1 MSRAQK
7 SVAGVVSHCPE
18 KKKTKPQLVPILV
31 VSCWVERTKRCHR
44 SCCSNSN
51 ISPETLWELSELCKS
66 VQAVLSPVSLSGRHL
81 ETWEMPVRF
90 FDWEKTP
97 KITFAAQEVWQDA
110 VAGLCRL
117 SDSISVACLPFT
129 RNILIVTAQMFPQSP
144 LWASGLFADK
154 CSTKESKKKKKKK
167 RKQKRKKK
175 PKTAIVPKACS
186 VQTDRHRWR
195 MRQGWHCDSAQLRK
209 MRSNRAEN
217 RPVLQA
223 PLHCPTLGTPGH
235 LHLQPAPCPDIPNQP
250 LAHQLCTGE
259 H

>member
-1 MSRAQK
+1 MWMQSR
-7 SVAGVVSHCPE
+7 E
-18 KKKTKPQLVPILV
+18 KKPVLTIEWSLLSFASLLTAALTLHKCRHICLHLPSISSGCQNLVSGCGAWHFLCKHTHSIALCFPSFTPFYIYVKSSKICCWSCQSLSWKKKPKTQLVPILV

-167 RKQKRKKK
+167 ETKKK
-175 PKTAIVPKACS
+175 EKT
-186 VQTDRHRWR
+186 
-195 MRQGWHCDSAQLRK
+195 
-209 MRSNRAEN
+209 
-217 RPVLQA
+217 
-223 PLHCPTLGTPGH
+223 
-235 LHLQPAPCPDIPNQP
+235 
-250 LAHQLCTGE
+250 
-259 H
+259 